1 MLAEGQTGLTTS
13 TPGKPMF
20 EEAVVLLVEDREDDV
35 LLINKAFAQAC
46 LSNPVHVVRDGDEA
60 IHYINGDAPYA
71 DRSKYP
77 LPQLILLD
85 LKLPRVDGFEVLRW
99 LRAQRELDHII
110 VLVLTVSSDIR
121 DVSRAYKLGANS
133 FMVKPTDFQDVTA
146 MINMLKGYWL
156 LGDKVPGRPPG
167 PSPNPDKP

>member
-1 MLAEGQTGLTTS
+1 ML
-13 TPGKPMF
+13 
-20 EEAVVLLVEDREDDV
+20 EESVILLVEDREDDI
-35 LLINKAFAQAC
+35 LLINKAFAQAS
-46 LSNPVHVVRDGDEA
+46 LSNPIHVVRDGDEA
-60 IHYINGDAPYA
+60 IRYIDGEGPYS

-77 LPQLILLD
+77 LPQLVLLD

-99 LRAQRELDHII
+99 LRRQPELDHII

-146 MINMLKGYWL
+146 MINLLKGYWL
-156 LGDKVPGRPPG
+156 LGNKVPSKSPRP
-167 PSPNPDKP
+167 STNPE